1 MWGRTITPGPIG
13 CSTTENEPPVCC
25 SSILKSTPN
34 QSGET
39 NQTDLPSP
47 AGITNFDMVYAPSLL
62 SAGLCTQ
69 VPGLYQCGT
78 VWAFAPCRGASLPG
92 HALAHQ
98 AWRQL
103 S

>member
-1 MWGRTITPGPIG
+1 MWGRTRTPGPIG

-47 AGITNFDMVYAPSLL
+47 AGITNFDMVYAPLL
-62 SAGLCTQ
+62 LTVGLCTQ
-69 VPGLYQCGT
+69 AQAHCRHDMM
-78 VWAFAPCRGASLPG
+78 WAFTPRRSASLPG
-92 HALAHQ
+92 YACRHRGCQ
-98 AWRQL
+98 
-103 S
+103 